1 MRQRIYKFEAEHRSS
16 EIPDSIELYH
26 STKDTR
32 HFLDLRSV
40 HDEELMAFFH
50 DISLGTQI
58 RVTFEVVE
66 SE

>member
-26 STKDTR
+26 STKDTH
-32 HFLDLRSV
+32 HFLDLRNV
-40 HDEELMAFFH
+40 RDEELLAFFH
-50 DISLGTQI
+50 ELPLGTQI